1 MTIPNYEA
9 SGAPGGGNMKSRV
22 CIAAA
27 IALAVSACGPS
38 IRVTT
43 TAAPNVSFAQLHRFR
58 ILTPPPRT
66 AGRPLPDDPML
77 VNSISN
83 QVLHTSI
90 TDAFVSRGY
99 TLDPTAPDFT
109 VAYYASAREKLD
121 VMLWDYGYRGR
132 WGGWYAGGP
141 VEVST
146 YTEGTVI
153 VDVIDAHT
161 KELLWRGRGQAMTSS
176 DPAEYQQHL
185 RDAVQAIVRK
195 FPMATHLASR

>member
-1 MTIPNYEA
+1 
-9 SGAPGGGNMKSRV
+9 MKARV

-27 IALAVSACGPS
+27 VALAASSCGPS

-43 TAAPNVSFAQLHRFR
+43 TAAPSATFSQLHRFR
-58 ILTPPPRT
+58 ILTPPPRS

-90 TDAFVSRGY
+90 TDAFLARGY
-99 TLDPTAPDFT
+99 ELDPTSPDFT
-109 VAYYASAREKLD
+109 VAYYASAREKLN
-121 VMLWDYGYRGR
+121 VTLWDYGYRRR

-141 VEVST
+141 LDVST
-146 YTEGTVI
+146 YTEGTLI
-153 VDVIDAHT
+153 VDVIDA
-161 KELLWRGRGQAMTSS
+161 KSNELLWRGRGQAVTSS

-195 FPMATHLASR
+195 FPMATRLAAD

>member
-1 MTIPNYEA
+1 
-9 SGAPGGGNMKSRV
+9 MKSRV

-27 IALAVSACGPS
+27 IAFAVSACGPS

-43 TAAPNVSFAQLHRFR
+43 TAAPDVSFAQLHKFR
-58 ILTPPPRT
+58 ILTPPPRSN
-66 AGRPLPDDPML
+66 GRPLPDDPML

-90 TDAFVSRGY
+90 TDAFLARGY
-99 TLDPTAPDFT
+99 TLDPNAPDFT
-109 VAYYASAREKLD
+109 VAYYASARERLN
-121 VMLWDYGYRGR
+121 VMLWDYGYPGR
-132 WGGWYAGGP
+132 WGGWRGPGP
-141 VEVST
+141 VEISP

-153 VDVIDAHT
+153 VDVINAQT
-161 KELLWRGRGQAMTSS
+161 KELLWRGRGQAVTSN

-195 FPMATHLASR
+195 FPVATRLAAR